1 MQSRLAAL
9 LRPSNLLTG
18 LRAAPR
24 KLLAREQII
33 PLRQASTL
41 TSTTTPMSESYG
53 NFDRV
58 VDVKLDYTDV
68 RVSRWRSRVT
78 GLNVVHLD
86 YEGL

>member
-1 MQSRLAAL
+1 M
-9 LRPSNLLTG
+9 
-18 LRAAPR
+18 
-24 KLLAREQII
+24 
-33 PLRQASTL
+33 
-41 TSTTTPMSESYG
+41 TSTTTPMSENYG